1 MLVTPVKVHIQYG
14 PKPEHLAALRE
25 RLHPEIQLTV
35 GDGPPRPADFEIL
48 VHGFPSRADVAASPK
63 LRALIV
69 PWAGVPIETLDLMRT
84 FPGIPLHSLHYNV
97 GPTAEMAIA
106 LLLAAAKM
114 IVPFDRN
121 FRRHRW
127 ASPFQDTPGGV
138 ALEGK
143 TALILGYGR
152 VGRRVASTCRT
163 LGMHVM
169 ATRQHPEPAP
179 PDEVYAPEALPSL
192 LPNAHAL
199 ILCAPHTPRTDGL
212 IGEKELALLPPDT
225 VLVNVVRGAIV
236 QEDALYRALKARR
249 LFAAGLDVW
258 YRYPTEAEREL
269 GVAAAPSSFPFQD
282 LDNVVMSPHRAGWSN
297 ETEIARSVHL
307 AALLNA
313 AARGQPM
320 PHRIDTHSGY

>member
-84 FPGIPLHSLHYNV
+84 FPGIPVHSLHYNV

-127 ASPFQDTPGGV
+127 ALPFQDTPGGV

-163 LGMHVM
+163 LV
-169 ATRQHPEPAP
+169 
-179 PDEVYAPEALPSL
+179 S
-192 LPNAHAL
+192 
-199 ILCAPHTPRTDGL
+199 
-212 IGEKELALLPPDT
+212 
-225 VLVNVVRGAIV
+225 
-236 QEDALYRALKARR
+236 
-249 LFAAGLDVW
+249 
-258 YRYPTEAEREL
+258 YP
-269 GVAAAPSSFPFQD
+269 
-282 LDNVVMSPHRAGWSN
+282 
-297 ETEIARSVHL
+297 
-307 AALLNA
+307 
-313 AARGQPM
+313 
-320 PHRIDTHSGY
+320 